1 MSPHSCR
8 TNVSSVENRERPR
21 YSASEKGKHEPREIN
36 PLFTREATDISRLVF
51 PFIHADSR
59 ALLFRSSFLRFFFF
73 SSRRQRRNETKRHS
87 AAHETLDTKPSGT
100 KATACSTRKRRHR
113 SIGRAFFA
121 ERFQRPRAWPV
132 DDEESEI
139 PRLTGRTGRFLER
152 THGRCAKADLS
163 ATKGVRLGRTRA
175 SWHSAKWH
183 ETLLGRSIQF
193 ETFPRSIRVLRFA
206 TASL

>member
-1 MSPHSCR
+1 MSAVWKTAGAHAIR
-8 TNVSSVENRERPR
+8 HRKKENTNLEKLIRFSPEKLLISRGSFSPLSTLTLARFSFVLPFSVSS
-21 YSASEKGKHEPREIN
+21 
-36 PLFTREATDISRLVF
+36 L
-51 PFIHADSR
+51 
-59 ALLFRSSFLRFFFF
+59 F

-113 SIGRAFFA
+113 SIGLAFFA

-132 DDEESEI
+132 DDEETEI

-152 THGRCAKADLS
+152 THGHCAKADLS
-163 ATKGVRLGRTRA
+163 ATKGVRLGRARA